1 MPLDLRAMMKVI
13 KLRHYFMVLSSF
25 ILFFSLISFFNIGL
39 NRSDLIT
46 GAVLFFFSSIIFW
59 YLTAV
64 VELWFEKEKTDT
76 QLDLAIFSLFII
88 WIVLLVASFYWFI
101 ISA

>member
-1 MPLDLRAMMKVI
+1 MPLDFKAMIKVI

-25 ILFFSLISFFNIGL
+25 ILFFSLIHLFDMGL
-39 NRSDLIT
+39 NRGNLIT
-46 GAVLFFFSSIIFW
+46 GAILFFFSSVIFW

-64 VELWFEKEKTDT
+64 VELWFDKEKTDT
-76 QLDLAIFSLFII
+76 QLDFAIFSLFII
-88 WIVLLVASFYWFI
+88 WIGLLIASFYWFI